1 MASRFKQNPRAISE
15 LLRTRELESL
25 LGGLALR
32 AAANTRSVAPA
43 DDTAPHYRDQI
54 TAESGLHGDRVI
66 GRVNANKDNSGY
78 IEFGTEDTPT
88 FAPLRKGLEMLGLR
102 LRAR

>member
-1 MASRFKQNPRAISE
+1 MASKFKQNPRAISE

-25 LGGLALR
+25 LGGLASD
-32 AAANTRSVAPA
+32 AAQNARSIAPA

-54 TAESGLHGDRVI
+54 EAQSGKHGDRVI

-88 FAPLRKGLEMLGLR
+88 FAPLRRGLEMLGLR
-102 LRAR
+102 VRR